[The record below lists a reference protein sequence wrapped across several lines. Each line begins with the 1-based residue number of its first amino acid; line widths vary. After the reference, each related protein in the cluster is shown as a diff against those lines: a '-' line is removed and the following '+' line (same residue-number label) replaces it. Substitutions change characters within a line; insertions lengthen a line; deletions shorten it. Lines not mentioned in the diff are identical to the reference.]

1 MASIFGA
8 VTSETPPKRV
18 IASTACYEIRCY
30 DRRLAAEVVCKD
42 TEKGFNALARYVAE
56 SAVDL
61 RIASSAASKT
71 AAAPALANA
80 ATASVPAPSPAS
92 SSPSSPAPAPAPASS
107 RPTPQSAAPPPR
119 MEMTAPLHSER
130 MPGGSASTRA
140 LVYMPNAF
148 NAPANRERLP
158 APRSADVRIVE
169 LPPACY
175 AVASFEGA
183 ANGTRFG
190 DREES
195 REEVCEAA
203 LRAALERD
211 GVRVAAANPEP
222 KLWRWNPPWTL
233 PWLRRSEIAFEIE
246 NAHTIA
252 TRLASEQAAAEQ
264 PPSLTPSSSEPS
276 VQQQQQRQH
285 GHGQPPPPTFTS
297 VVTATAK
304 AAGTA
309 LPEACTIC

>member
-8 VTSETPPKRV
+8 VTSESPPKRV
-18 IASTACYEIRCY
+18 IASTACYEIRCF

-61 RIASSAASKT
+61 RIASSAASSKT

-80 ATASVPAPSPAS
+80 VATVVPAPSPAA
-92 SSPSSPAPAPAPASS
+92 SPSAPPAPAPASP
-107 RPTPQSAAPPPR
+107 RPSPQSPPPR

-130 MPGGSASTRA
+130 MPGGSTSTRA

-233 PWLRRSEIAFEIE
+233 PWLRRNEIAFEIE
-246 NAHTIA
+246 NAHTVA

-276 VQQQQQRQH
+276 IQQQQRQN
-285 GHGQPPPPTFTS
+285 GHGQPPSPTFTS
-297 VVTATAK
+297 VVKATAK

>member
-1 MASIFGA
+1 
-8 VTSETPPKRV
+8 
-18 IASTACYEIRCY
+18 
-30 DRRLAAEVVCKD
+30 
-42 TEKGFNALARYVAE
+42 
-56 SAVDL
+56 
-61 RIASSAASKT
+61 
-71 AAAPALANA
+71 
-80 ATASVPAPSPAS
+80 
-92 SSPSSPAPAPAPASS
+92 
-107 RPTPQSAAPPPR
+107 

-130 MPGGSASTRA
+130 MPGGSTSTRA

-148 NAPANRERLP
+148 NIPANRERLP

-169 LPPACY
+169 LPPACF
-175 AVASFEGA
+175 AVAGFEGA

-233 PWLRRSEIAFEIE
+233 PWLRRNEIAFEIE
-246 NAHTIA
+246 NAHSVA

-264 PPSLTPSSSEPS
+264 QAASPSSSEPS
-276 VQQQQQRQH
+276 PHQQPSRQSA
-285 GHGQPPPPTFTS
+285 HGQPPPPTVAS
-297 VVTATAK
+297 VVMKTAK

-309 LPEACTIC
+309 LPEACVIC

>member
-8 VTSETPPKRV
+8 VTSESPPKRV
-18 IASTACYEIRCY
+18 IASTANYEIRCF
-30 DRRLAAEVVCKD
+30 DRRLGAEVVCKD

-61 RIASSAASKT
+61 RIASSASSSSS
-71 AAAPALANA
+71 A
-80 ATASVPAPSPAS
+80 AT
-92 SSPSSPAPAPAPASS
+92 PAPASAAIVS
-107 RPTPQSAAPPPR
+107 SPTTPSPAPTPSPPLPPPPR

-130 MPGGSASTRA
+130 MPGGSTSTRA

-148 NAPANRERLP
+148 NTPANRERLP

-169 LPPACY
+169 LPPACF

-190 DREES
+190 DREQS

-233 PWLRRSEIAFEIE
+233 PWLRRSEIAFEVE
-246 NAHTIA
+246 NAHSVA
-252 TRLASEQAAAEQ
+252 TRLASEQASADQ
-264 PPSLTPSSSEPS
+264 QTQSLAPAPSSSEPS
-276 VQQQQQRQH
+276 IQQQSRQNA
-285 GHGQPPPPTFTS
+285 HGQPPPPTVTS
-297 VVTATAK
+297 VVMKTAK

-309 LPEACTIC
+309 LPEACVIC